1 MNTTRTRIVLGQLR
15 CSLERPDCEQTDREL
30 LARFVAGEEHAF
42 TLLVRRHGPMVHGVC
57 RGVLE
62 NRADAED
69 AFQATFLA
77 LARRDGPTLP
87 NSVGAWLHA
96 VARRIAVR
104 LRTCV
109 ARRRMYERQAG
120 PREQTTTSCPTD
132 VREALDEEVSRLPAR
147 CREAILRCYFH
158 GQTREQAARQ
168 LGWSLRTL
176 ERRLEQGRQ
185 VLRERLMARG
195 TTLAILLALAPA
207 TVPSAL
213 ADETVRAALGEAPT
227 RVVELAGAVLS
238 GLAGLRWKIVFVCLL
253 LIGLATGSLLALMP
267 RTSPPVRTA
276 AAPLAQQPAAPPSLE
291 EPLPAGALARLGS
304 TRFWH
309 GHKVRALAY
318 SKDGKILASAGT
330 ARPLCL
336 WEADTGRLLHC
347 CGTTEGTSTNSVSLS
362 PDGQYVASVVGLD
375 VLGLWSV
382 KTGKKVRQFIGHT
395 TIVNSVAYSPRGD
408 LLASGGFDQTVRLW
422 DPNTGRQLHRLEG
435 HAESVY
441 GLAFRSDGKVL
452 ASAGEDG
459 VIRLWDPSTGTLL
472 HVCKGHGK
480 SFVKLVFEPAGKRLV
495 SHGMDGSVRVWN
507 SDTAKQERIL
517 IDVKKPV
524 RGLAFSPDGKTLA
537 VGAYDNSLRLLDFAT
552 GKELRRWSPDFFWPF
567 CLAWA
572 PDGKTLAYGGSF
584 DGTVHL
590 WDLQKGKEKTP
601 RSGHTA
607 GVFRL
612 AFHKAGARLLSL
624 GSDTRVLDWDLAT
637 KTSRPL
643 PFSGPD
649 RPQRFS
655 SAVTA
660 DGRLLAYASGKPMET
675 TVHLIDISTGKEER
689 SFTVPADGAWRV
701 VISADGRHV
710 ASVSRDGILRLLH
723 AHTRVLLWQT
733 KLRQTEEGAAFGMPL
748 VFSPDGASLAYL
760 GVDGVLRLFATAT
773 GKLIRKYSNSPMQI
787 ESLAWSPDSTHI
799 AMGGYGVPNMALWDA
814 RTGEVSRSWQRRQGG
829 STVAYSPDG
838 RLLASA
844 EEYAASGM
852 GGPAIQL
859 WEVATGGEVVTFRG
873 HDYPP
878 GTLVFSPDG
887 RRLVSGSHDSLINLW
902 DVTGRAVDG
911 KLRHRRVSVARFAQL
926 WEKLAADDAKA
937 GHAVLWDLVAG
948 GEPVVPM
955 LKARMSAAKALDARK
970 AARIVAQLDADDYE
984 TRTKATKE
992 AEKLSLGAE
1001 PALAKALKA
1010 RPGLEPRRRFDA
1022 LMAGWLRSSDWLRY
1036 RRAVAVLE
1044 YIGGTE
1050 AKQVLAS
1057 LARGAEGARPT
1068 KEAAAALGR
1077 LSPKTR

>member
-1 MNTTRTRIVLGQLR
+1 MTSFPTRIVSGQLR
-15 CSLERPDCEQTDREL
+15 QLFRESAKEPTDREL
-30 LARFVAGEEHAF
+30 LVRFAAGDEHAF
-42 TLLVRRHGPMVHGVC
+42 ATLIHRHGRMVLGVC
-57 RGVLE
+57 LRVLA

-69 AFQATFLA
+69 AFQAVFLA
-77 LARRDGPTLP
+77 LARKADRPG
-87 NSVGAWLHA
+87 SSACIGGWLHA
-96 VARRIAVR
+96 VARRAAVK
-104 LRTCV
+104 LRTTI
-109 ARRRMYERQAG
+109 ARRRIREREVGNRDRAAVSS
-120 PREQTTTSCPTD
+120 QTD
-132 VREALDEEVSRLPAR
+132 LGEALDEEVSRLPAT

-158 GQTREQAARQ
+158 AQTREQAARQ

-176 ERRLEQGRQ
+176 ERRLERGRQ
-185 VLRERLMARG
+185 ILRERLTARG
-195 TTLAILLALAPA
+195 TTLAVLLAVPPA

-213 ADETVRAALGEAPT
+213 ADLAVRAALGEAPLH
-227 RVVELAGAVLS
+227 VAELAGTVAS
-238 GLAGLRWKIVFVCLL
+238 GLAGLRGKIVFVCLL
-253 LIGLATGSLLALMP
+253 LIGLATGSVLALMP

-276 AAPLAQQPAAPPSLE
+276 AAPPAQRRTAPPSLE
-291 EPLPAGALARLGS
+291 EPLPEGALARLGS

-309 GHKVRALAY
+309 GHRVRALAY
-318 SKDGKILASAGT
+318 SKDGKILASAGS
-330 ARPLCL
+330 ARALCL

-362 PDGQYVASVVGLD
+362 ADGQYVASVVGLD
-375 VLGLWSV
+375 FLGLWSV

-435 HAESVY
+435 HAESVC

-459 VIRLWDPSTGTLL
+459 VIRLWDPSAGTLL

-495 SHGMDGSVRVWN
+495 SHGTDGSVRVWN
-507 SDTAKQERIL
+507 SDTGKQERIL

-524 RGLAFSPDGKTLA
+524 RGLAFAPDGKTLA

-567 CLAWA
+567 CLAWS

-590 WDLQKGKEKTP
+590 WDPQKGKEKTP

-612 AFHKAGARLLSL
+612 AFHQDGRRLLSL

-643 PFSGPD
+643 PWSGPD
-649 RPQRFS
+649 RPQRTS
-655 SAVTA
+655 SAVTP
-660 DGRLLAYASGKPMET
+660 DGKLLAYASGKPTET
-675 TVHLIDISTGKEER
+675 TVHLIDVSTGKEQR

-701 VISADGRHV
+701 AISADGRHV
-710 ASVSRDGILRLLH
+710 ASVGRDGILRLWH
-723 AHTRVLLWQT
+723 THTRALLWQT
-733 KLRQTEEGAAFGMPL
+733 KLRQTDEGAAFGMPL
-748 VFSPDGASLAYL
+748 VFSPDGAALAHL
-760 GVDGVLRLFATAT
+760 GVDGVLRLFAGAT

-787 ESLAWSPDSTHI
+787 QSLAWSPDSTHI
-799 AMGGYGVPNMALWDA
+799 AIGGYGAPNMAVWDV
-814 RTGEVSRSWQRRQGG
+814 RTGEVSRSWQNRQGS

-844 EEYAASGM
+844 EEAAASGM
-852 GGPAIQL
+852 GDPAIHL
-859 WEVATGGEVVTFRG
+859 WEVATGSEVAAFRG

-887 RRLVSGSHDSLINLW
+887 RSLVSASHDSLINLW

-911 KLRHRRVSVARFAQL
+911 KLRHRRVSAARFAQL
-926 WEKLAADDAKA
+926 WEQLGAADAKT
-937 GHAVLWDLVAG
+937 GHATLWDLVAG
-948 GEPVVPM
+948 GNAVVPM
-955 LKARMSAAKALDARK
+955 LKARMSAAKALDAHV
-970 AARIVAQLDADDYE
+970 AVRIMAELDGDDYA

-992 AEKLSLGAE
+992 AEKIGLGAE
-1001 PALAKALKA
+1001 PALRKALGA

-1022 LMAGWLRSSDWLRY
+1022 LLAGWLGARDWLRY

-1044 YIGGTE
+1044 YNGSAE
-1050 AKQVLAS
+1050 AKEILAS

-1068 KEAAAALGR
+1068 KEAAAALAR
-1077 LSPKTR
+1077 LRDRR